1 MSLALHA
8 RARASAASPASTSTS
23 RGAVDAPRPLRL
35 RTHARINATLS
46 NAAATLSRQ
55 SLRQAPLPLQRCSA
69 CGGLVSSR
77 RRASTTAAANAANAN
92 AGAGVDAGYLAC
104 AQALRALGFQNAA
117 DIARVLDTSMNPN
130 SLFAGRGGGSQ
141 RKGANAASAR
151 EDLSASD
158 IEAVASFLSAR
169 LGCSAAEVVTV
180 VSAHP
185 SVLCY
190 SVPDRLEPWA
200 RYLQEEV
207 GVQDLKGAV
216 LGRPSLLGLDTD
228 ASLRKIVGYLQSVGT
243 SPEDIAVYVTKSI

>member
-8 RARASAASPASTSTS
+8 RARASAASSPASTSTS
-23 RGAVDAPRPLRL
+23 RGVLDAPRPLRL
-35 RTHARINATLS
+35 RTVARIKATLS
-46 NAAATLSRQ
+46 NATTTQ
-55 SLRQAPLPLQRCSA
+55 SRQAPLPALQRCSA

-77 RRASTTAAANAANAN
+77 RRTTIAAANGANAS
-92 AGAGVDAGYLAC
+92 GAGVDAGYLAC

-151 EDLSASD
+151 EDLSAAD

-169 LGCSAAEVVTV
+169 LGCSPAEVVAV

-243 SPEDIAVYVTKSI
+243 SPEDIAIYVTKSI